1 MMDDDRSDDIL
12 QVVDVDWD
20 EDHMLFATVDPS
32 ENSKIEVGIKL
43 KTKSGHKFV
52 LNFNKKFPHLVI
64 PTDAKAIYAKCG
76 DLIPRVNKIKN
87 VNVGSGYEN
96 PIITIGRGKKKK
108 QIGTYTVDSK
118 GRLVEPKLTETV
130 LGFVKPRVEDAKGS
144 GGKISVIYEFSGPRE
159 LRESNILPL
168 TRYIDCVGHPMLKKK
183 AEDETTELVDSGI
196 NLVED
201 TGTIDLQEPTTV
213 TPSAPTVSPPVSTPI
228 NEDSQQQNT
237 QQNQQTQQQDN
248 NQQNQGGYGGGY

>member
-1 MMDDDRSDDIL
+1 M
-12 QVVDVDWD
+12 
-20 EDHMLFATVDPS
+20 
-32 ENSKIEVGIKL
+32 
-43 KTKSGHKFV
+43 
-52 LNFNKKFPHLVI
+52 
-64 PTDAKAIYAKCG
+64 
-76 DLIPRVNKIKN
+76 
-87 VNVGSGYEN
+87 
-96 PIITIGRGKKKK
+96 
-108 QIGTYTVDSK
+108 
-118 GRLVEPKLTETV
+118 
-130 LGFVKPRVEDAKGS
+130 
-144 GGKISVIYEFSGPRE
+144 
-159 LRESNILPL
+159 RESNILPL

-228 NEDSQQQNT
+228 NQEPQQQNT